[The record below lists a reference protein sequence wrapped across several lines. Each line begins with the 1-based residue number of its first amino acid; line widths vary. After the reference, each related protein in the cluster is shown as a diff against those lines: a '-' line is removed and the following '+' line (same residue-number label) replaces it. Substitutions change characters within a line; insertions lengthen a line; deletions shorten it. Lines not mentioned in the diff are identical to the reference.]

1 MGLVIEK
8 LLRSTEL
15 NDAERDICLRGIAQ
29 MAMADGVEDP
39 RERAYLE
46 KFVDEFFPE
55 TDPTDDAFNAPVTEE
70 DLTKL
75 ASAEAKQCFL
85 GYAYITAYVDEE
97 FVKAEQDLLAQWAD
111 QLVDTQTRDEIAT
124 SVREFLYRRSVFA
137 YAFRLGRLDEEFA
150 VQAAKRFDVEVPRAK
165 ELNASVFNAIVALK
179 SPPEDSGDNG
189 DDGDTAQS

>member
-8 LLRSTEL
+8 LLRGTEL
-15 NDAERDICLRGIAQ
+15 NDAERDVCLRGIAQ

-46 KFVDEFFPE
+46 QFVDEFFPE
-55 TDPTDDAFNAPVTEE
+55 TDPTDEAFNAPVTKE
-70 DLTKL
+70 DLDKL
-75 ASAEAKQCFL
+75 SSTEAKQCFL

-97 FVKAEQDLLAQWAD
+97 FVKAEKDLLTQWAD
-111 QLVDTQTRDEIAT
+111 HLVPAVARDEIAT

-150 VQAAKRFDVEVPRAK
+150 VLAAQRFDVEIERAK
-165 ELNASVFNAIVALK
+165 ELNASVFNAIMSLK
-179 SPPEDSGDNG
+179 NPGKAENEPTEDQPAEG
-189 DDGDTAQS
+189 

>member
-15 NDAERDICLRGIAQ
+15 NDAERDVCLRGIAQ

-55 TDPTDDAFNAPVTEE
+55 TDPTDEAFNAPVTQE
-70 DLTKL
+70 DLAKL
-75 ASAEAKQCFL
+75 SSAEAKQCFL
-85 GYAYITAYVDEE
+85 GYVYITAYVDEE
-97 FVKAEQDLLAQWAD
+97 FVQAEEDLLDQWAD
-111 QLVDTQTRDEIAT
+111 HLVNAEVKEEIAT

-150 VQAAKRFDVEVPRAK
+150 VAAAKRFDVEIERAK
-165 ELNASVFNAIVALK
+165 ELNASVFNAIMTLK
-179 SPPEDSGDNG
+179 NPGTGKEQPAEE
-189 DDGDTAQS
+189 A

>member
-15 NDAERDICLRGIAQ
+15 NDAERDVCLRGIAQ
-29 MAMADGVEDP
+29 MAMADGVQDP

-55 TDPTDDAFNAPVTEE
+55 TDPTDEAFNAPITNE
-70 DLTKL
+70 DLDKL
-75 ASAEAKQCFL
+75 STPEAKQCFL

-97 FVKAEQDLLAQWAD
+97 FVESEQQLIDRWAD
-111 QLVDTQTRDEIAT
+111 RLVDAAGKDEIVT

-150 VQAAKRFDVEVPRAK
+150 VAAAKRFDVEIDRARA
-165 ELNASVFNAIVALK
+165 LNASVFNAIMTLK
-179 SPPEDSGDNG
+179 NPGEAPPAEE
-189 DDGDTAQS
+189 A

>member
-1 MGLVIEK
+1 
-8 LLRSTEL
+8 
-15 NDAERDICLRGIAQ
+15 

-55 TDPTDDAFNAPVTEE
+55 TDPTDDAFNEPVTQE
-70 DLTKL
+70 DLEKL

-97 FVKAEQDLLAQWAD
+97 YVKAEEDLLTQWAD
-111 QLVDTQTRDEIAT
+111 QLVDVETRDEIAT

-150 VQAAKRFDVEVPRAK
+150 VLAAKRFNVEVERAK
-165 ELNASVFNAIVALK
+165 ELNASVFNAIMALK
-179 SPPEDSGDNG
+179 SPDPEEEPSEGEGDG
-189 DDGDTAQS
+189 LESPSP

>member
-8 LLRSTEL
+8 LLRGTEL
-15 NDAERDICLRGIAQ
+15 NDAERDVCLRGIAQ

-55 TDPTDDAFNAPVTEE
+55 TDPTDDAFNAPVSKE
-70 DLTKL
+70 DLDKL
-75 ASAEAKQCFL
+75 SSDEAKQCFL
-85 GYAYITAYVDEE
+85 GYAYITAYVDED
-97 FVKAEQDLLAQWAD
+97 FVKAEEDLITQWSD
-111 QLVDTQTRDEIAT
+111 HLVEAETRDEIAT

-150 VQAAKRFDVEVPRAK
+150 VLAAKRFDVEVERAK
-165 ELNASVFNAIVALK
+165 ELNASVFNAIMALK
-179 SPPEDSGDNG
+179 SPGDPEDEP
-189 DDGDTAQS
+189 AQEPAAD

>member
-15 NDAERDICLRGIAQ
+15 NQDEKDVCLRGIAQ

-46 KFVDEFFPE
+46 KFVDEFFPD
-55 TDPTDDAFNAPVTEE
+55 TDPTDDAFNAPVTKD
-70 DLTKL
+70 DLDKL
-75 ASAEAKQCFL
+75 GSDDAKRCFL
-85 GYAYITAYVDEE
+85 GYAYITAYVDED
-97 FVKAEQDLLAQWAD
+97 FVKAEEDLLNQWSD
-111 QLVDTQTRDEIAT
+111 HLVDGDTRDEIAT

-150 VQAAKRFDVEVPRAK
+150 VLAAKRFDVPIERAK
-165 ELNASVFNAIVALK
+165 ELNASVFNAIMTLK
-179 SPPEDSGDNG
+179 SPGDETPAE
-189 DDGDTAQS
+189 TAAE

>member
-15 NDAERDICLRGIAQ
+15 NDAERDVCLRGIAQ

-55 TDPTDDAFNAPVTEE
+55 TDPTDEAFNAPVTEN
-70 DLTKL
+70 DLNKL
-75 ASAEAKQCFL
+75 SSAEAKQCFL

-97 FVKAEQDLLAQWAD
+97 FVKAEQDLLARWSEH
-111 QLVDTQTRDEIAT
+111 LVDAPTRDEIAT

-150 VQAAKRFDVEVPRAK
+150 VLAAKRFDVEIERAK
-165 ELNASVFNAIVALK
+165 ELNASVFNAIMTLK
-179 SPPEDSGDNG
+179 NPGT
-189 DDGDTAQS
+189 DDEAAAGE

>member
-15 NDAERDICLRGIAQ
+15 NDAERDVCLRGIAQ

-55 TDPTDDAFNAPVTEE
+55 TDPTDEAFNAPVTQE
-70 DLTKL
+70 DLAKL
-75 ASAEAKQCFL
+75 SSNEAKQCFL
-85 GYAYITAYVDEE
+85 GYVYITAYVDEV
-97 FVKAEQDLLAQWAD
+97 FVQAEEDLLNQWAD
-111 QLVDTQTRDEIAT
+111 HLVDAEVKEEIAT

-150 VQAAKRFDVEVPRAK
+150 VAAAKRFDVEIERAR
-165 ELNASVFNAIVALK
+165 ELNASVFNAIMTLK
-179 SPPEDSGDNG
+179 NPGTGEEQPAEE
-189 DDGDTAQS
+189 A